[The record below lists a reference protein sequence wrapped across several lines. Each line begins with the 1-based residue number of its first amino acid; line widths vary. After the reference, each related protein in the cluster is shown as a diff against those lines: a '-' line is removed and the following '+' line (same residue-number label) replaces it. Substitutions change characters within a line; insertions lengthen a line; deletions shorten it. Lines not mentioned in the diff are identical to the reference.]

1 MYCYDLLR
9 KKIIKKKKMSREI
22 MEDIIWNHAEML
34 HHWWVSIGSKIS

>member
-9 KKIIKKKKMSREI
+9 KKIIKKKKMSRE